1 MTKSVKVP
9 EPVHEQAQ
17 TVQEEHDYA
26 TLGEA
31 IRHMCR
37 HGDYDV

>member
-9 EPVHEQAQ
+9 EPVHQRAQ
-17 TVQEEHDYA
+17 EVKDEHDYA

-37 HGDYDV
+37 RGDSDV